1 MVGDEERGALVTGR
15 EEEEGAVG
23 RVPVAAEPGEPVAA
37 QPGEPGGEV
46 LGEEEVTGRAVGR
59 WLVHRRVR
67 GRCWALWGL
76 G

>member
-23 RVPVAAEPGEPVAA
+23 RVPVAAEPGEP
-37 QPGEPGGEV
+37 EGEV
-46 LGEEEVTGRAVGR
+46 LGEEGVTGRAVGR
-59 WLVHRRVR
+59 WLVHRQVR